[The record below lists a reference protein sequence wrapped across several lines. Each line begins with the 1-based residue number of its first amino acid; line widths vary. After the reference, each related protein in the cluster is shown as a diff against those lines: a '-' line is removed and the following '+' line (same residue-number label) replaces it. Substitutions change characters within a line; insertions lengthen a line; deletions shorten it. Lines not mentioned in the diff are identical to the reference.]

1 MSRLTILAPFVFGLL
16 LAVTG
21 LLGLTGRLPKND
33 WFGMRLHVVMASDAA
48 WRAGHRA
55 GGPWLIAGGLVALAA
70 GVAIHV
76 LRPGAVTGDRIA
88 TASLAAAFLL
98 AAVAAWRAQAAARRV
113 S

>member
-1 MSRLTILAPFVFGLL
+1 MGPRRAVASGLI
-16 LAVTG
+16 AAGTMRAAMWG
-21 LLGLTGRLPKND
+21 LFAAAFLCGLGLVH
-33 WFGMRLHVVMASDAA
+33 W
-48 WRAGHRA
+48 

-70 GVAIHV
+70 GVAILV